1 MASSIFLQLQ
11 DMLKILLYVYSLL
24 KTLYSMP
31 TAARACHTIMSAF
44 LAKEGCATAGLEKNM
59 WTVTIDGACILPR
72 AHIDDFVIVCAN
84 QQVLAGFCAR
94 LLDAFEGTY
103 ERALR
108 HYLGGDTQHGQRYY
122 VSVPDPLRREKFCAL
137 TISGMPLL
145 TLYPCSPTR
154 ASIKTTVARILPQ
167 ISIEIIVV
175 LLAA

>member
-31 TAARACHTIMSAF
+31 TAARAWHTIMSAF

-108 HYLGGDTQHGQRYY
+108 HYLGVTHNMDKGTTYLSQTHYAEKNSAHLQFLECHSSPYTHAAQHAHQ
-122 VSVPDPLRREKFCAL
+122 
-137 TISGMPLL
+137 
-145 TLYPCSPTR
+145 
-154 ASIKTTVARILPQ
+154 
-167 ISIEIIVV
+167 
-175 LLAA
+175 